1 MQWKVPDIRILFTN
15 ILYMIYLVKW
25 EDGHDKEERRGQ
37 QLATKLQKVSRDPRQ
52 SGNGWG
58 PNCKKWAKIWDS
70 SAMVQYQIAKV
81 GKDRS
86 QCDDAAEPKWATFA
100 TQMVLKVA
108 PPLVWMSIC
117 MRVPRRLNGCWLAA
131 TRSLSEGATGCLSEG
146 ATSCLSQ
153 GATGCYTLL
162 ITGRYRVLHAA
173 YHRVITTWACIDCSN
188 CKVVKGQKLY
198 IHCSGVVQSS

>member
-1 MQWKVPDIRILFTN
+1 MKSP
-15 ILYMIYLVKW
+15 
-25 EDGHDKEERRGQ
+25 GHQDLAQMFCTWSIWSNGRMAMTKRNEEASSWQ
-37 QLATKLQKVSRDPRQ
+37 
-52 SGNGWG
+52 
-58 PNCKKWAKIWDS
+58 PNCKKWAGIRDS
-70 SAMVQYQIAKV
+70 PAMVEDQIAKV
-81 GKDRS
+81 GKDQS
-86 QCDDAAEPKWATFA
+86 QCGNDSGPNCKDPNQCDDAAEPKWATFA
-100 TQMVLKVA
+100 TQLVLKVV

-188 CKVVKGQKLY
+188 CKVL
-198 IHCSGVVQSS
+198 

>member
-1 MQWKVPDIRILFTN
+1 MQWKVLDIRILHKCSEHN
-15 ILYMIYLVKW
+15 LSGQMVGW
-25 EDGHDKEERRGQ
+25 PWQRGRPASSWQ
-37 QLATKLQKVSRDPRQ
+37 
-52 SGNGWG
+52 
-58 PNCKKWAKIWDS
+58 PNCKQWA
-70 SAMVQYQIAKV
+70 QIRPNCKR
-81 GKDRS
+81 GQRS
-86 QCDDAAEPKWATFA
+86 EPMRQCDDAAEPKWATFA
-100 TQMVLKVA
+100 TQLVLKVA

-188 CKVVKGQKLY
+188 WKVVKGQKLY

>member
-1 MQWKVPDIRILFTN
+1 MVGWPWQRGTKRPAVGNQIAKSEQRSETVRQWLR
-15 ILYMIYLVKW
+15 
-25 EDGHDKEERRGQ
+25 
-37 QLATKLQKVSRDPRQ
+37 TKLQKVSKDLRQ
-52 SGNGWG
+52 FGNGSV
-58 PNCKKWAKIWDS
+58 PNCKS
-70 SAMVQYQIAKV
+70 GQ
-81 GKDRS
+81 RS
-86 QCDDAAEPKWATFA
+86 EPMRQCDDAAEPKWATFA
-100 TQMVLKVA
+100 TQLVLKVV

-117 MRVPRRLNGCWLAA
+117 MRVRRRLNGCWLAA